1 MTTNRFKGYAP
12 LTTLALVSLVVQIPF
27 LNRGISFYDEGSI
40 LAIADGLRHGEALYR
55 DRVTLLPPLTYE
67 LMRVLFDLFGPSLL
81 VGRILQAIVF
91 TLCTLLVHAI
101 LRDFVAPRW
110 AVFGALAFLP
120 VKALAFPFWTVVNY
134 SQIAMLFWL
143 AAVLA
148 LLRFLPAHRLRW
160 LAAAGCGVGLTL
172 ITKQNLG
179 VFLGVTLAAVVAV
192 DALRDGEQFVRRL
205 ITRAA
210 VMLGGALPPLAL
222 VVLVYARRG
231 TLVDLIDRVVVGL
244 LYVRQLPI
252 VSVPWIY
259 GSGDFGS
266 VVLTYFPA
274 AMFHL
279 AFEHHF
285 PVLMAP
291 VFLLLGFAVKAV
303 YFAPLLALAAGFV
316 LLWRGLRARRSRA
329 EWSALVLIVV
339 FAATAY
345 ASMLYRA
352 DWTHLMNVLPPLLIL
367 CVVMLERCAAHV
379 RWGIRAAIG
388 AGALWLAFGIMA
400 TAAVFVAYQV
410 PVDTPRGRL
419 FVPFFEADST
429 RRLLAYLDDQP
440 REARI
445 VFLRSEPLFYFLS
458 GRRIP
463 ILFDLVMPALLSPG
477 DDARISGELAAV
489 DQVIY
494 NPKVL
499 NSLPN
504 PITEYAPE
512 TARTLSSNFHL
523 TQVISPT
530 ALALKPWRAP
540 APSDVTV
547 VDLWDNFGDL
557 RLEWRS
563 APQLAPQPADPPHRA
578 ERISWM
584 MYRVV
589 ASIVYERDVW
599 SCFAVSHTVRS
610 GEAIATT
617 PMLDPLTWAPT
628 PGDPG
633 FKPET
638 TGAAFEIAIGEPS
651 TAGETVYTGER
662 ALGTPPEPI
671 RVPLDAFAGRQVEI
685 RFCAAAAPGSRP
697 GPVYAPAGWAEPR
710 IVRAAHDD
718 APR

>member
-1 MTTNRFKGYAP
+1 MTTMRSKGYAP
-12 LTTLALVSLVVQIPF
+12 LASLAVISLAVQIPF

-81 VGRILQAIVF
+81 IGRILQAIVF
-91 TLCTLLVHAI
+91 TLCTLLVYAI
-101 LRDFVAPRW
+101 LRDLVAPRW

-120 VKALAFPFWTVVNY
+120 VKAMAFPFWTVVNY
-134 SQIAMLFWL
+134 SQIAMLFCL

-148 LLRFLPAHRLRW
+148 LLRFLPAHRLGW

-179 VFLGVTLAAVVAV
+179 AFLGATLAGVVAL
-192 DALRDGEQFVRRL
+192 DALRDGRQFVRRL

-210 VMLGGALPPLAL
+210 VMLGGTLPPLAL
-222 VVLVYARRG
+222 VGLVYAVRG
-231 TLVDLIDRVVVGL
+231 TLGDLVDRVVVGL

-252 VSVPWIY
+252 VPVPWA
-259 GSGDFGS
+259 FGS
-266 VVLTYFPA
+266 RDLGSIILTYFPA
-274 AMFHL
+274 PVFHL
-279 AFEHHF
+279 SFEHRIAI
-285 PVLMAP
+285 LWAP
-291 VFLLLGFAVKAV
+291 VFLGIGHAVKLV
-303 YFAPLLALAAGFV
+303 YFAPVLALAAGLFSI
-316 LLWRGLRARRSRA
+316 WRGFRARRPRA
-329 EWSALVLIVV
+329 EWTGLVLIVA

-352 DWTHLMNVLPPLLIL
+352 DWIHLMNVFPPLLVV
-367 CVVMLERCAAHV
+367 CVVMLARWTANIPWRERTAV
-379 RWGIRAAIG
+379 GIW
-388 AGALWLAFGIMA
+388 ALWLAAGA
-400 TAAVFVAYQV
+400 ALTVAVFVAYAV
-410 PVDTPRGRL
+410 PVDTARGRL
-419 FVPFFEADST
+419 LVPTFEADET
-429 RRLLAYLDDQP
+429 RRVLTYLEAQP
-440 REARI
+440 QGERI

-458 GRRIP
+458 DRRIP

-477 DDARISGELAAV
+477 DDERISSELTAV

-494 NPKVL
+494 NPKIF

-504 PITEYAPE
+504 PITEYAPH
-512 TARTLSSNFHL
+512 TAWTVSTNFHL

-530 ALALKPWRAP
+530 ALVLKPWQAP
-540 APSDVTV
+540 VPADVTV
-547 VDLWDNFGDL
+547 VDLWDTFSDL

-563 APQLAPQPADPPHRA
+563 DAQLAPQPADLPHRA
-578 ERISWM
+578 ERTSWM
-584 MYRVV
+584 VYRVV
-589 ASIVYERDVW
+589 ASIAREPNVW
-599 SCFAVSHTVRS
+599 SCFAVSHMVGS

-638 TGAAFEIAIGEPS
+638 TGAAFEIAIGQPS
-651 TAGETVYTGER
+651 TAGETIYTGER

-685 RFCAAAAPGSRP
+685 RFCAAAAPDSRP

-710 IVRAAHDD
+710 IVRAAHNE
-718 APR
+718 PR